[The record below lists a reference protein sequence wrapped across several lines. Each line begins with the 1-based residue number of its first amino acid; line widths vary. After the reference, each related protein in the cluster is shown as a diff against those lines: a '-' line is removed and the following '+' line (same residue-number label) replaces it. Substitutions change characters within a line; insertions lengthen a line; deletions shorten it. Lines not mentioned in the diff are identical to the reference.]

1 MSMAAH
7 QLPKNRRLEPRSPQG
22 CEAPRAPKTSA
33 VAASTRMKNHE
44 KPRDMLVPSAASA
57 PGQRAD
63 TEEQA
68 EHGAAQIVGDM
79 GKIQGSG
86 RERLEMH
93 RERHVDEQR
102 VEGVRK
108 QIAIFVDDPQH

>member
-7 QLPKNRRLEPRSPQG
+7 QLPKNRRVETRAPQ
-22 CEAPRAPKTSA
+22 CSEAPSAPKTSA

-63 TEEQA
+63 AEEQA
-68 EHGAAQIVGDM
+68 EHGRAQIVGDI
-79 GKIQGSG
+79 GQIHRSG

-93 RERHVDEQR
+93 RERHVDE
-102 VEGVRK
+102 
-108 QIAIFVDDPQH
+108 